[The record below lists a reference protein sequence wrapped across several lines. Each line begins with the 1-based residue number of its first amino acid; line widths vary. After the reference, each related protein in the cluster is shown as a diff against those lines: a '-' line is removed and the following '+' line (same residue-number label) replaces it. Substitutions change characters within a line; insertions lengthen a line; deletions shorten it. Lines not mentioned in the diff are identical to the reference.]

1 MSCRKE
7 GVWIWIRVCGVWRAV
22 SLLEELMG
30 DVVVLVKR
38 VGVGG
43 GRWSGV

>member
-1 MSCRKE
+1 
-7 GVWIWIRVCGVWRAV
+7 
-22 SLLEELMG
+22 MG

-43 GRWSGV
+43 GRWVGCDLLGIGRGCFDVERAM

>member
-1 MSCRKE
+1 
-7 GVWIWIRVCGVWRAV
+7 
-22 SLLEELMG
+22 LEELMG